1 MRKLYDRIVF
11 DVDDLGDV
19 AVLDEPEV
27 VVEEVVEESSIESQ
41 MDDLFEEYTPDLPE
55 SPEVEEVEEE
65 VEVKEVPEVKE
76 VVEPAANTEL
86 EELKAANA
94 KLLEQVNNL
103 STPLE
108 VEDAKKEDVDIK
120 DLSELF
126 KDDDITELFDTKEG
140 FLGFMQKVANHVR
153 ETTLNQFNQLAPNL
167 VSNTIQSQNSLKEVR
182 DAFYADNSDL
192 VPVGKYVSKVASGI
206 SEANPDWTVDQ
217 VLKQAALDTRAALNI
232 KVPVKE
238 VGKVS
243 RKPALPGAT
252 SKGKGKPAPTNS
264 LTDEMEDL
272 FSDY

>member
-55 SPEVEEVEEE
+55 SPEVEEVEE
-65 VEVKEVPEVKE
+65 VEEE

-108 VEDAKKEDVDIK
+108 VEDVKKEDVDIK